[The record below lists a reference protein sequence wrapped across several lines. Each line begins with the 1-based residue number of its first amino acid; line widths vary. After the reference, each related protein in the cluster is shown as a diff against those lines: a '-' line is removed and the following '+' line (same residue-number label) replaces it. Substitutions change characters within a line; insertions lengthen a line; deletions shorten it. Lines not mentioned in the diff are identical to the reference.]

1 MKSKLI
7 GIFLVMFLSLS
18 SQTGGRKLEKSNIIR
33 RPHHK
38 RTYVTW
44 VYRKTKSGPI
54 QEKEQL
60 KLFKWNITKN
70 KRWTNKIIEK
80 QNKKRAKTR
89 VRGNLVFHRRK
100 YF

>member
-7 GIFLVMFLSLS
+7 GVFLIMFLSLS
-18 SQTGGRKLEKSNIIR
+18 SQVGGRKLEKSNIIR

-44 VYRKTKSGPI
+44 VYRKTKPGPI
-54 QEKEQL
+54 QEKEQP
-60 KLFKWNITKN
+60 KLFKWNVTSN
-70 KRWTNKIIEK
+70 KRWARRILYK
-80 QNKKRAKTR
+80 QNKLRAKKR
-89 VRGNLVFHRRK
+89 VRGNLVFHKRK